1 MESTFNATE
10 RYEHGDTEYWTL
22 TRLNF
27 VFRVAYVPMVIIGIV
42 GNALIIKIM
51 PNRGASMNSTGVLFS
66 ILAVIDSYVICLGPL
81 RSALNLISN
90 YESMDTAVKTMMMKV
105 ALILSAVVVAATAT
119 PFLQLGDDETL
130 GDVDVEI
137 SVRGGQ
143 KTLTYR
149 TPTGNV
155 LDVTHV
161 LKSEGVIVN
170 IPGDQETSDDE
181 DEDEDRSTCKERE
194 PMTDEAVPPRITEI
208 CRGKAVSPE
217 LVEALAAGQLA
228 AAVMEAYAVESNVHG
243 LSKGSC
249 AQVLE
254 SLTYCLVQP

>member
-1 MESTFNATE
+1 MEILYSMTDCRVAFECKANSNNMSKAPFLQL
-10 RYEHGDTEYWTL
+10 GDDDVLGDVDVEISVRGGQKTL
-22 TRLNF
+22 TYTTPNGNG
-27 VFRVAYVPMVIIGIV
+27 IIVNIPGKQDV
-42 GNALIIKIM
+42 CN
-51 PNRGASMNSTGVLFS
+51 
-66 ILAVIDSYVICLGPL
+66 
-81 RSALNLISN
+81 
-90 YESMDTAVKTMMMKV
+90 VKQLQQV

-119 PFLQLGDDETL
+119 PFLQLGDDDTL

-155 LDVTHV
+155 LDVTH
-161 LKSEGVIVN
+161 GVIVN

-194 PMTDEAVPPRITEI
+194 PMTDEDVPPRIAEI

-254 SLTYCLVQP
+254 SLTYCPVQP